1 MCILRN
7 LIDIYTDNSFIY
19 SEEVFMAENVE
30 QEFQTDDI
38 QSVKDLQAR
47 YATNTAQIGQV
58 EVELHLLKRRLVQIE
73 ELRVSLFTTYD
84 DLQKEEKEL
93 VEKLN
98 QKYGDG
104 VLDLDSGRFIPS
116 TQ

>member
-1 MCILRN
+1 
-7 LIDIYTDNSFIY
+7 LIDIYKDNGFIY
-19 SEEVFMAENVE
+19 SEEVFMAENTE
-30 QEFQTDDI
+30 KEFQTDDI
-38 QSVKDLQAR
+38 QAVKDLQAR

-58 EVELHLLKRRLVQIE
+58 EVELHLLKRRLIQIE
-73 ELRVSLFTTYD
+73 ELRTSLFTTYD
-84 DLQKEEKEL
+84 DLQKAEKEL
-93 VEKLN
+93 VEALN